1 MLGSSMI
8 AATIPVTD
16 LERDVKSIDYAED
29 RCRPQDT
36 SHKSVRLEAHGYGI
50 RMATS
55 LGFARGSGRQPP
67 NGGRT
72 TVKTAPRREPS
83 NKSWP

>member
-16 LERDVKSIDYAED
+16 LERGVKSIDYAED

-36 SHKSVRLEAHGYGI
+36 SHKSVRLEAHGYPI

-55 LGFARGSGRQPP
+55 LDSPGVAVVSR
-67 NGGRT
+67 RT
-72 TVKTAPRREPS
+72 AAGPR
-83 NKSWP
+83 